1 MNWKEIAEEA
11 GIEII
16 WVGKEYGHEGSY
28 IPKCSL
34 YPNGAII
41 LCVLLDD
48 EEIEFVA
55 LHEIGH
61 LVTGKSLAK
70 VNALLK
76 HIEHCKNEA
85 CANRFLLHNV
95 APRFVDENERNLQW
109 ATPDRLCEFLGIRS
123 TFENIQIAQEE
134 IDLALWGEYD

>member
-1 MNWKEIAEEA
+1 MGWKDIVADNNIAV
-11 GIEII
+11 I
-16 WVGKEYGHEGSY
+16 WVPKEYTKSGSF
-28 IPKCSL
+28 IAKCL
-34 YPNGAII
+34 EFPNGAII

-85 CANRFLLHNV
+85 CANRFLLHNI

-134 IDLALWGEYD
+134 IVLALWGEYE